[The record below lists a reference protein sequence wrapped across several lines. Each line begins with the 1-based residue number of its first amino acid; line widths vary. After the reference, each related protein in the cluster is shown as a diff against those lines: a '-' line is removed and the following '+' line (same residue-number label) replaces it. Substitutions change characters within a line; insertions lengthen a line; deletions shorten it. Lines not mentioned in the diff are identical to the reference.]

1 MKETNLNQSSTSQLS
16 DNSELLSRLLAVVG
30 RRGNKGGQ
38 LGRPMKLS
46 LEQIY
51 ECIMLKSQHSIQ
63 YWKCLFKLYQKIYPD
78 VVMPVYH
85 NCLSSVYKFFFWL
98 VKAINMILYD
108 NRQRF
113 LKGQVRVA
121 LIDSTALPVCHILRS
136 SRHKTMKELAE
147 FSKGTMGW
155 YFGIK
160 FHIVIDYCTNL
171 PIYATFTKAKIDD
184 RQVLRQIMEDQEL
197 FRNTATMFVADKGYQ
212 AQWLEELAYET
223 GNFLITGKRKSKT
236 MRILASQFDIH
247 LLHNRARVETPFSKL
262 KGKYN
267 MTLTKARLVFG
278 YLFNYTF
285 SLFSLVGEV

>member
-1 MKETNLNQSSTSQLS
+1 MKEINLNQSSTDQLS
-16 DNSELLSRLLAVVG
+16 NNSELLSRLSAVVG

-51 ECIMLKSQHSIQ
+51 ECVMLKSQYSIQ

-78 VVMPVYH
+78 AVMPVYH
-85 NCLSSVYKFFFWL
+85 NCLSSVYRFFFWIL
-98 VKAINMILYD
+98 KAINLILYD

-113 LKGQVRVA
+113 LAGKVRVA
-121 LIDSTALPVCHILRS
+121 FIDSTPLPVCHILRS
-136 SRHKTMKELAE
+136 SRHKTMKVFAE

-160 FHIVIDYCTNL
+160 FHIVIDYSTNL
-171 PIYATFTKAKIDD
+171 PIYTTFTKAKVDD
-184 RQVLRQIMEDQEL
+184 RQVLKQIMEDQEL
-197 FRNTATMFVADKGYQ
+197 FRNTGTMFVADKGYQ
-212 AQWLEELAYET
+212 ALWLEELAYDT
-223 GNFLITGKRKSKT
+223 GNYIITGKRKSKN

-267 MTLTKARLVFG
+267 MTLTKARSVFG

-285 SLFSLVGEV
+285 SLFSLVNEL